1 VSSGVTLVNQ
11 TGEALR
17 AIGDQVK
24 NINGYIS
31 KIVETSREQASDISE
46 INWAVVSMD
55 QTTQQNT
62 ALVAD
67 TTKSILGL
75 AADADGLVAKL
86 AVFNVNERNAS
97 HSGAKPKP
105 AAAAAKTVA
114 QPARAVRHAGGS
126 GGAAAAVA
134 QEWDEF

>member
-1 VSSGVTLVNQ
+1 MTLVNQ

-24 NINGYIS
+24 NINEYIS
-31 KIVETSREQASDISE
+31 RIVETSREQASDISE
-46 INWAVVSMD
+46 INAAVVSMD

-86 AVFNVNERNAS
+86 AVFNVNDRSAP
-97 HSGAKPKP
+97 HPVARARP

-114 QPARAVRHAGGS
+114 PAQRTVRKAGGG
-126 GGAAAAVA
+126 GGASAAVA